1 MGRQCRI
8 KHFQDE
14 IVPDKTVAGKV
25 TDKAVGDEKI
35 EEGKTKFTF
44 GEKNGY
50 TEEQVIELLRENPEN
65 YRLYTRFNGGW
76 KKRFMDY
83 MTSKKTLP
91 LTYDPFF
98 KRIFNPE
105 IHNDRL
111 SDLISSIIGIKVR
124 VVRILPVEDVLLKG
138 DSLLIMD
145 ILVEL
150 EDGSLANVEVQKIPY
165 KFPAERVSCY
175 SADLVLRQ
183 YNRVKSGVDRNIDF
197 GRLGGIQMSNGREH
211 TYAEPVGAYD
221 TGQDE
226 LLDSYNFSYSDLKT
240 VYTIVIFEK
249 SPEIMKRKEY
259 RDKYI
264 HYGKTVFDTGLPMK
278 MLQEYYLIGLDV
290 FKKSTYPKTRCNLTA
305 WLSLLATEDMS
316 EVEALIEEYPW
327 LEEIYREMAEYMYRP
342 EEVLN
347 MFSEALS
354 ILDSNTVRLMID
366 EMNEKLAEQGEQ
378 LAEQKEQL
386 AEQKER
392 LAEKN
397 GQLAEQRERILEL
410 ERQLAELKG

>member
-1 MGRQCRI
+1 MQKNEI
-8 KHFQDE
+8 KMPPE
-14 IVPDKTVAGKV
+14 RVAKIKV
-25 TDKAVGDEKI
+25 TTSGLPFTRILLMDKDFAEK
-35 EEGKTKFTF
+35 TTFTS
-44 GEKNGY
+44 GVRNGY
-50 TEEQVIELLRENPEN
+50 TEEQVIELLREKPES
-65 YRLYTRFNGGW
+65 YRLYTRLNGGW
-76 KKRFMDY
+76 KKRFIDY
-83 MTSKKTLP
+83 MTSRKTLP

-183 YNRVKSGVDRNIDF
+183 YNRVKSGVNRVSPKPDTEQPSNIHA
-197 GRLGGIQMSNGREH
+197 SNNKQS
-211 TYAEPVGAYD
+211 TIDAYNSE
-221 TGQDE
+221 QEE
-226 LLDSYNFSYSDLKT
+226 LIDAYKFSYSDLKT

-264 HYGKTVFDTGLPMK
+264 HHGKTVFDTGLPMK

-290 FKKSTYPKTRCNLTA
+290 FKQSKYSKTKCNLTA
-305 WLSLLATEDMS
+305 WLSLLATENMS
-316 EVEALIEEYPW
+316 EVDALIEEYPW
-327 LEEIYREMAEYMYRP
+327 LEEIYREMAEYMHKP

-366 EMNEKLAEQGEQ
+366 EMNEQ
-378 LAEQKEQL
+378 LAEQSEQL
-386 AEQKER
+386 AAKDDEIRKLKEQ
-392 LAEKN
+392 
-397 GQLAEQRERILEL
+397 I
-410 ERQLAELKG
+410 AELKSI

>member
-1 MGRQCRI
+1 VYILQTNNDITSKEKVRMG
-8 KHFQDE
+8 KKDFADGTAMPDKTVSDE

-25 TDKAVGDEKI
+25 TDKAVGDENI
-35 EEGKTKFTF
+35 VEGKTKFIF

-50 TEEQVIELLRENPEN
+50 TEEQVIDLLKNNPEN
-65 YRLYTRFNGGW
+65 YRLYTRLNGGW

-83 MTSKKTLP
+83 MTSSKTLP

-183 YNRVKSGVDRNIDF
+183 YNRVKSGQNA
-197 GRLGGIQMSNGREH
+197 H
-211 TYAEPVGAYD
+211 TSAVVSYD

-264 HYGKTVFDTGLPMK
+264 HHGKTVFDTGLPMK

-316 EVEALIEEYPW
+316 EVDALIEEYPW
-327 LEEIYREMAEYMYRP
+327 MEEIYREMAEYMYRP

-386 AEQKER
+386 ADKD
-392 LAEKN
+392 K
-397 GQLAEQRERILEL
+397 RILEL

>member
-1 MGRQCRI
+1 
-8 KHFQDE
+8 
-14 IVPDKTVAGKV
+14 
-25 TDKAVGDEKI
+25 
-35 EEGKTKFTF
+35 
-44 GEKNGY
+44 
-50 TEEQVIELLRENPEN
+50 
-65 YRLYTRFNGGW
+65 
-76 KKRFMDY
+76 
-83 MTSKKTLP
+83 
-91 LTYDPFF
+91 
-98 KRIFNPE
+98 
-105 IHNDRL
+105 
-111 SDLISSIIGIKVR
+111 VR

-197 GRLGGIQMSNGREH
+197 GQLGDIQMSNGREH
-211 TYAEPVGAYD
+211 NYAEPVGSYD

-259 RDKYI
+259 KDKYI
-264 HYGKTVFDTGLPMK
+264 HHGKTVFDTGLPMK

-316 EVEALIEEYPW
+316 EVDALIEEYPW
-327 LEEIYREMAEYMYRP
+327 MEEIYREMAEYMYRP

-378 LAEQKEQL
+378 LAEQGEQL

-392 LAEKN
+392 LEEKDEK
-397 GQLAEQRERILEL
+397 LAEQDKLILEL
-410 ERQLAELKG
+410 KRQLAELKG